1 MAKQRENFAF
11 PGGMGHS
18 PVLHGTPSEK
28 PASK

>member
-18 PVLHGTPSEK
+18 PAPHDTSSEK